1 MKPQDVL
8 VLLKILTWKGN
19 DRTVARIALSIGMSI
34 SETHAAIKRCERSG
48 LISTMTRKPVRSAL
62 EEFLIHG
69 LKYCFPAEM
78 GTQDRG
84 MPTAHSA
91 PPLSNML
98 QSDQDIYVWAD
109 PNGNARGITVK
120 PLYRSVPLAASQD
133 QELYEYLSLV
143 DAVRIGRA
151 REKTIAEDMLAEKIR
166 KQDS

>member
-1 MKPQDVL
+1 
-8 VLLKILTWKGN
+8 
-19 DRTVARIALSIGMSI
+19 
-34 SETHAAIKRCERSG
+34 
-48 LISTMTRKPVRSAL
+48 
-62 EEFLIHG
+62 
-69 LKYCFPAEM
+69 
-78 GTQDRG
+78 